1 LKRSTNRILTT
12 HVGSLVRPPDILR
25 IILDK
30 VSHKPFDEQ
39 AFEAAV
45 QEGVKEVVRKQA
57 EVGIDVPSDG
67 EFSKPGFAQYIN
79 ERLGGLE
86 SVKPAPERVA
96 GPMNYPLLVDE
107 FPNFMAQYQGMY
119 RQMWMPP
126 EIPREE
132 VNEAIHLSGGERAV
146 VTGPIS
152 YQGQTQVQRDIS
164 NFRTALQGLS
174 FEEAF
179 IPSVTPS
186 RNDADP
192 GHVYATEQQYLYALA
207 EAMHEEYKAIVD
219 AGFVVQLDLGLPAR
233 NQVLPGKPAPTW
245 EELRHASEM
254 QVEAYNHA
262 LRGIPE
268 DRVRYHLCWGSM
280 NTPHT
285 TDIPLKD
292 IVDLILKINAQAYSI
307 EAANPRHEH
316 EWMVWKDVKL
326 PEGKILIPGII
337 SHQTNVVE
345 HPELVAWRIKNY
357 ASVVGRENV
366 IASTDCGFSQ
376 GWNMIRVH
384 PEVQWAKLR
393 ALVEGAQL
401 ASQDL
406 FGTDARDLAPARSV

>member
-1 LKRSTNRILTT
+1 MKRSSDRILTT
-12 HVGSLVRPPDILR
+12 HVGSLVRPPEILR

-30 VSHKPFDEQ
+30 VSHQAYDGQ

-45 QEGVKEVVRKQA
+45 KQGVHDVVRKQA
-57 EVGIDVPSDG
+57 EVGIDIPSDG
-67 EFSKPGFAQYIN
+67 EYSKTGFSQYVG

-86 SVKPAPERVA
+86 PAPRQPRPSST
-96 GPMNYPLLVDE
+96 PMNYPLLVDE
-107 FPNFMAQYQGMY
+107 FPGFMAQYQKMY

-126 EIPREE
+126 EIPRDRIDD
-132 VNEAIHLSGGERAV
+132 AIATSGGERSAV
-146 VTGPIS
+146 VGPIT
-152 YQGQTQVQRDIS
+152 YKGQAQVQRDIT
-164 NFRTALQGLS
+164 NFKAALEGLS

-186 RNDADP
+186 RSDADP
-192 GHVYATEQQYLYALA
+192 GNVYPDEQQYLYALA
-207 EAMHEEYKAIVD
+207 DAMHEEYKAIVD

-233 NQVLPGKPAPTW
+233 NQVLPGRPAPSW
-245 EELRHASEM
+245 EELRRVSEM

-285 TDIPLKD
+285 SDIPLKE

-316 EWMVWKDVKL
+316 EWMVWQDVKL

-357 ASVVGRENV
+357 ASAVGKENV
-366 IASTDCGFSQ
+366 IAGTDCGFSQ

-384 PEVQWAKLR
+384 PEVQWAKLK
-393 ALVEGAQL
+393 ALAEGAAL
-401 ASQDL
+401 AS
-406 FGTDARDLAPARSV
+406 RDLWSKS

>member
-1 LKRSTNRILTT
+1 MKRSSQRILTT
-12 HVGSLVRPPDILR
+12 HVGSLVRPPEILR
-25 IILDK
+25 IILNK
-30 VSHKPFDEQ
+30 VSHKPYDER
-39 AFEAAV
+39 AFESAV
-45 QEGVKEVVRKQA
+45 REGVKDVVRKQA

-67 EFSKPGFAQYIN
+67 EFSKPGFSQYIN

-86 SVKPAPERVA
+86 SSVPSPERA
-96 GPMNYPLLVDE
+96 SAPMNYPLLVDE

-126 EIPREE
+126 EIPREQ
-132 VNEAIHLSGGERAV
+132 VDEAIRLSTGERAS
-146 VTGPIS
+146 VTGPIT
-152 YQGQTQVQRDIS
+152 YQGQAQVQRDIR
-164 NFRTALQGLS
+164 NFRDALDGLQ

-192 GHVYATEQQYLYALA
+192 GHQYANEQQYLYALA
-207 EAMHEEYKAIVD
+207 DAMHEEYKAIVD
-219 AGFVVQLDLGLPAR
+219 AGFIVQLDLGLPAR
-233 NQVLPGKPAPTW
+233 NQVLPGKPAPSW
-245 EELRHASEM
+245 EELRRASEM

-285 TDIPLKD
+285 TDIPLRD

-316 EWMVWKDVKL
+316 EWMVWQDVKL

-406 FGTDARDLAPARSV
+406 FGADARVPVKEGVG